1 MKKKLPFLVQIYQVK
16 DKGFLCFLD
25 TLLIHNANWIM
36 LWGLE
41 GCIFEIY
48 QLGILFH
55 SFFNFEGFRQHMNLQ
70 IILMILNKMYP
81 NPKNNSITS
90 KRKYSYHAKSWTGDF
105 PAYISGCLIKCSIHQ
120 TARSKG
126 LVIWSFITDPIA
138 ERNNELHS
146 LNQYKYVWFCCH
158 SNLELTNLWYIHN
171 WFCLL

>member
-1 MKKKLPFLVQIYQVK
+1 
-16 DKGFLCFLD
+16 
-25 TLLIHNANWIM
+25 M
-36 LWGLE
+36 LWGFE

-146 LNQYKYVWFCCH
+146 LY
-158 SNLELTNLWYIHN
+158 
-171 WFCLL
+171 CLRCESWNTLQIFWRQNKDPQILLCKETAVKRSKNFEFSATDLLGYTG